1 MPRIA
6 YAGQGNN
13 FRRLMANSPE
23 IAAAYWGVRK
33 ALSEHSLLTPRLRML
48 SFLASDVANRCRY

>member
-6 YAGQGNN
+6 YVGQGTSLRKLLNQ
-13 FRRLMANSPE
+13 SPE
-23 IAAAYWGVRK
+23 VAAAYWALRK
-33 ALSEHSLLTPRLRML
+33 AVNDHSVLSPRLRML